1 MVLGSSG
8 AEEKDWLRAGM
19 LPGLLELVSLP
30 VLLAGKFTC
39 AFRAGMFTCAFREGM
54 FYLYFWQV
62 SLPVLL
68 AVCLPVLLASKF
80 ACVLL

>member
-1 MVLGSSG
+1 
-8 AEEKDWLRAGM
+8 
-19 LPGLLELVSLP
+19 

-68 AVCLPVLLASKF
+68 EKVCF
-80 ACVLL
+80 TCTFGR